1 MIYTARGV
9 ELTLKHCPL
18 LPCIPHRKALPCHPD
33 IVPSYR
39 EANQYPVEGVVC
51 MRPSNRLR
59 SAQKGPWASSSAT
72 PTLPR
77 LRAPLA
83 RPAHL
88 AAGQS
93 WSPGA
98 PFQAG
103 EVLLPTAGPS
113 FLCRLLHPIRVT
125 IPGCVSVASRWPA
138 KAWLWPLLTGETCE
152 QAAQPSAEPSLAS
165 ECTERAPNGSR
176 RCKPAQAGR
185 GSLQVSRSLRAAAS
199 GDMDA
204 MLHRSEGS
212 LPRPLQGG
220 GADRPVGQGL
230 LEWQPRA
237 PWSKGRV
244 LTGRQPG
251 AGASSSHPGPWWL
264 DPAQ

>member
-1 MIYTARGV
+1 MYCARSLALEPSQSGRLGNHPERGGRGGDVIYTARGV

-93 WSPGA
+93 WGPGA

-138 KAWLWPLLTGETCE
+138 KARLWPLLTGETCE
-152 QAAQPSAEPSLAS
+152 QAAQPSAEPSLALS
-165 ECTERAPNGSR
+165 AQSVPRMVHGAANQHR
-176 RCKPAQAGR
+176 REEGP
-185 GSLQVSRSLRAAAS
+185 SRS
-199 GDMDA
+199 
-204 MLHRSEGS
+204 
-212 LPRPLQGG
+212 P
-220 GADRPVGQGL
+220 GL
-230 LEWQPRA
+230 
-237 PWSKGRV
+237 
-244 LTGRQPG
+244 
-251 AGASSSHPGPWWL
+251 
-264 DPAQ
+264 